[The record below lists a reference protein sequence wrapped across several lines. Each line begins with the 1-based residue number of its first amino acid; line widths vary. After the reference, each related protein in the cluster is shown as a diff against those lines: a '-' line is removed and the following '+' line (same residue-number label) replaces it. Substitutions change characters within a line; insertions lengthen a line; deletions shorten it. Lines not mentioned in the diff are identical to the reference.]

1 MPNSLWH
8 IDGYHKLIR
17 WRVIIHGGIDGFS
30 RLPVYLTKQFSESTT
45 NCQLWKKYPLTSQE
59 QKLDA
64 SHGYWQIP
72 LDSDSQLLTTFN
84 SPFGRYYYMRMPF
97 GIKSAQEVFQKRMHQ
112 CFGDLPGVET
122 DIDDLLVWGHTEVDH
137 NQWLKAVLQRC
148 KDVNLTLSRD
158 KCQFGMSQVTYLGHV
173 INAQG
178 ISPDSE
184 RVRAITDMPPPQ
196 DKKGVERLL
205 GMLKYVAKFIPDM
218 LSIIQP
224 IRELVKKE
232 VHFIWEWEQEAA
244 FKKIKEKL
252 SVAPA
257 LTFFNVKKPT
267 TISCDASQSGL
278 GVVLMQNNRQVA
290 YASRALTSAEN
301 RYAQI
306 ETGLLAVVFA
316 LEKFHQ
322 YIYGTNVE
330 IESDHT
336 CTAVRLHIEIPTW
349 KSHGHRRHLYLGP
362 TYLTSQQI
370 EWKMN

>member
-1 MPNSLWH
+1 M
-8 IDGYHKLIR
+8 
-17 WRVIIHGGIDGFS
+17 
-30 RLPVYLTKQFSESTT
+30 
-45 NCQLWKKYPLTSQE
+45 
-59 QKLDA
+59 
-64 SHGYWQIP
+64 
-72 LDSDSQLLTTFN
+72 
-84 SPFGRYYYMRMPF
+84 
-97 GIKSAQEVFQKRMHQ
+97 
-112 CFGDLPGVET
+112 
-122 DIDDLLVWGHTEVDH
+122 DH
-137 NQWLKAVLQRC
+137 NQRLKAVLQRC

-218 LSIIQP
+218 SSIIQP

-232 VHFIWEWEQEAA
+232 VHFIWEWEQEVA

-278 GVVLMQNNRQVA
+278 GAVLMQNNRPVA
-290 YASRALTSAEN
+290 YASCALTSAET

-306 ETGLLAVVFA
+306 ETELLAVVFA

-336 CTAVRLHIEIPTW
+336 CTAV
-349 KSHGHRRHLYLGP
+349 
-362 TYLTSQQI
+362 
-370 EWKMN
+370 